1 MQRARRQTPPA
12 AVLSDEAPR
21 DELTELSRDG
31 SPVKLRSFSRTSH
44 RASGRDSSVAA
55 LADRAVLLEAKAHWK
70 AESTFYKQ
78 AKVQL
83 LAAPAHEGAPAADLE
98 AGAPPWSMIVVS
110 GKAVRCEE
118 VTAVRVDERA
128 HEFVVEHTRRSTR
141 AERLYLRMGTRSEFL
156 VWREMI
162 DALRPE
168 MIEANAKAMKEAEKA
183 EADAKANAEAD
194 SGGEGKR
201 KSIFKPKSQRKSGQG
216 SPSKDATLVDEEQ
229 VLLEGGMSVRIS
241 GSPFHV
247 PMVLKLTAAR
257 DCAERKEPWTTF
269 SYTSDHDTVAVPC
282 RAISAVRSHADGFE
296 VEYVAPEA
304 RKESPEAESPSRK
317 NSLPRSIPIRMRI
330 WTTSQAQLE
339 EWSTALAP
347 LPLKRWHEV

>member
-21 DELTELSRDG
+21 DGIAELSKGG
-31 SPVKLRSFSRTSH
+31 SPEKLRET

-55 LADRAVLLEAKAHWK
+55 LVDRAVLLEAKAHWK
-70 AESTFYKQ
+70 AESTFYKH

-83 LAAPAHEGAPAADLE
+83 LAAPGHEGAPAADLE
-98 AGAPPWSMIVVS
+98 AGAPPWSMIVVN
-110 GKAVRCEE
+110 GKAVPCEE
-118 VTAVRVDERA
+118 VTAVRVDEKA
-128 HEFVVEHTRRSTR
+128 HEFVVEHTRRSSSR
-141 AERLYLRMGTRSEFL
+141 AERLHLRMDTRSEFRL
-156 VWREMI
+156 WREMI

-183 EADAKANAEAD
+183 EADAKANVEAD

-216 SPSKDATLVDEEQ
+216 SPTKSAALVAEEH
-229 VLLEGGMSVRIS
+229 VLLEGRMSVRIS

-247 PMVLKLTAAR
+247 PMVLKLTAAS

-269 SYTSDHDTVAVPC
+269 SYTSNHDTVAVPC
-282 RAISAVRSHADGFE
+282 RAISAVRIHADGANPSFE

-304 RKESPEAESPSRK
+304 RKESPEADGRK
-317 NSLPRSIPIRMRI
+317 NSLPRVPTRMRI

-339 EWSTALAP
+339 EWRTALAP
-347 LPLKRWHEV
+347 LPLKLDV